1 MARLV
6 GRRETI
12 GNDEARRIALAA
24 QGFADPVPKGRVDR
38 RHLRRMVGRTSAVQL
53 DSVNVLVRSHY
64 LPLYSRAGPYAPAL
78 IDETAYRHGELF
90 EYWGHEA
97 SLLPV
102 SFQPLLRWRMEKAD
116 AWGGMKR
123 VAREHPE
130 YVRAVLQEIADRG
143 PLAAGEL
150 SDPGPRREGWGWQW
164 TLGKR
169 AVEWLFWTGKLA
181 AIRAQGFRRVY
192 DLPERVLPREVLAA
206 PTPPVHEAQRE
217 LLRHA
222 GRALGVATVG
232 DLADYFRMSVPES
245 RPRVAELVED
255 GSLAP
260 VTVDGWKQQAYLWP
274 DTRVPRRAERRTLTS
289 PFDSLIWSR
298 DRTERLF
305 GFRYRL
311 EIFTPAPKRIHGYYV
326 LPFLMGDRFLA
337 RVDLKSDR
345 KQGRLV
351 VPAAYG
357 EPGSNPRQVASELG
371 AELRRLAGWLELE
384 QIQVSPAGD
393 LGPLLRTTLS
403 R

>member
-6 GRRETI
+6 RRRETLS
-12 GNDEARRIALAA
+12 NDEARRIALAA

-38 RHLRRMVGRTSAVQL
+38 RHLRRMVARTGAVQL

-78 IDETAYRHGELF
+78 IDETAYRHSELF

-97 SLLPV
+97 SLLPA
-102 SFQPLLRWRMEKAD
+102 SFQPLFRWRMEKAD

-130 YVRAVLQEIADRG
+130 YVHVILQEIADRG

-181 AIRAQGFRRVY
+181 ATRGPGFQRLY
-192 DLPERVLPREVLAA
+192 DIPERVLPPEVLAA
-206 PTPPVHEAQRE
+206 PTPPVEEAQRG

-232 DLADYFRMSVPES
+232 DLADYFRMTVPES

-255 GSLAP
+255 GTLVP

-274 DTRVPRRAERRTLTS
+274 DAPLPRQVERRTLVS

-326 LPFLMGDRFLA
+326 LPFLLGDRFVG

-345 KQGRLV
+345 KKGRLLA
-351 VPAAYG
+351 PAAYG
-357 EPGSNPRQVASELG
+357 EPASNPRQVASEL
-371 AELRRLAGWLELE
+371 ALELRRLAKWLELDE
-384 QIQVSPAGD
+384 IEVSPRGD
-393 LGPLLRTTLS
+393 LGPLVRTALA